1 MEQTDLLKILNGDIS
16 YISQVNESDVA
27 LFGMRVIVNPQDIK
41 KILLAYL
48 SGELSADDLTNWAG
62 FLCIRA
68 EYVSPK
74 CEESNPDYYED
85 MWYVVQ
91 CLSTPE
97 IDGEINEERVKQ
109 YLDELEKYT
118 DK

>member
-1 MEQTDLLKILNGDIS
+1 MEQTDLLKILHGDIS
-16 YISQVNESDVA
+16 HISQVNESDVA
-27 LFGMRVIVNPQDIK
+27 LFGMRVIVTPIDIK
-41 KILLAYL
+41 KMLLAYL
-48 SGELSADDLTNWAG
+48 DGKLSADDLTNWAG

-97 IDGEINEERVKQ
+97 IDGEVNENQVKL
-109 YLDELEKYT
+109 YISELDKYF
-118 DK
+118 K